1 VGGSRLF
8 VAIFSGSEIVAAAY
22 DAATGN
28 LLWTSPTNFSTVYAA
43 SPDGSYV
50 YAVGGAGVF
59 AYDGATGSSLWT
71 APLQCPGDGSCF
83 GFNLGL
89 VGNKLYVAAAK
100 TNSQGYVTE
109 VDFLVLD
116 SATGQTLAT
125 GSRSNI
131 HADDLAGFVVSADG
145 SRAFMELQ
153 DLPTDSSGMQHD
165 LMCVVAF
172 DARTGQNLWLADYFG
187 PNGTSRL
194 ASFSIPWMWGPIATN
209 SDGSRVFA
217 AAESSDGQFGLAGT
231 GFSTVAYDGAT
242 GAQLW
247 VAEYNTTTPVTY
259 IFVGPVVS
267 LDPLGRAVYVA
278 GPAAQAEAFVAFAYD
293 PDTGATL
300 KTALYTNGVGVAHAM
315 ALTPDGSRLFVGA
328 ESASSLNTSTN
339 SLNYDIVALAY
350 NTGLVPLPTVVSRKT
365 HGSAGDFDI
374 NLPLTGSPGIE
385 CRSGG
390 PNGNYMLVFT
400 FPNTVTS
407 VGSVSVTSGTGS
419 VASSNIDSADAH
431 NYIVN
436 LTRVGNAQTI
446 TVRLNNVTDSSGNY
460 SAAISASMGVL
471 LGDVN
476 ASRRVDAADVSLV
489 RQQTLQPIDSSNFRE
504 DINAS
509 GRIDAAD
516 VSIAR
521 QQTLTSLP

>member
-1 VGGSRLF
+1 
-8 VAIFSGSEIVAAAY
+8 
-22 DAATGN
+22 
-28 LLWTSPTNFSTVYAA
+28 
-43 SPDGSYV
+43 
-50 YAVGGAGVF
+50 
-59 AYDGATGSSLWT
+59 
-71 APLQCPGDGSCF
+71 
-83 GFNLGL
+83 
-89 VGNKLYVAAAK
+89 
-100 TNSQGYVTE
+100 
-109 VDFLVLD
+109 
-116 SATGQTLAT
+116 
-125 GSRSNI
+125 
-131 HADDLAGFVVSADG
+131 
-145 SRAFMELQ
+145 
-153 DLPTDSSGMQHD
+153 MQHD

-231 GFSTVAYDGAT
+231 GFTTVAYDGAT

-278 GPAAQAEAFVAFAYD
+278 GPAAQAEAFVTFAYD

-390 PNGNYMLVFT
+390 SNGVQTLVFT
-400 FPNTVTS
+400 FANTLTS
-407 VGSVSVTSGTGS
+407 VGSARVTSGTGS
-419 VASSNIDSADAH
+419 VASSNIDSSDSH
-431 NYIVN
+431 NYILN
-436 LTRVGNAQTI
+436 LTGVTNAQVI
-446 TVRLNNVTDSSGNY
+446 TVTLSNVTDSAGNA
-460 SAAISASMGVL
+460 SSAISASMGVL

-476 ASRRVDAADVSLV
+476 ASKLVDGNDVSAV
-489 RQQTLQPIDSSNFRE
+489 QSHTRQSVNNMNFRY
-504 DINAS
+504 DVNAS
-509 GRIDAAD
+509 GLIDGND
-516 VSIAR
+516 VSIT
-521 QQTLTSLP
+521 QGQTRTSLP